1 MSAHVKYDPSDV
13 PIPTSRP
20 LQPSATTVRRA
31 KTLTRPERS
40 VAPVPLIN
48 AQTSHIPVGSTP
60 APPEGPPLD
69 AWRIFSRIV
78 SFWAPDFL
86 LESLGGLRDKQKRQ
100 AWREKIAL
108 CFIIIVMCGI
118 VGFLTVGFQ
127 KVLCPDTVQFVSRFS
142 PKGSVGGVLGVQGW
156 QMNITKFPTANGVN
170 FTDLL
175 KSPGQ
180 DITTLFRAHVLLLAL
195 RSDSCIL
202 TLE

>member
-1 MSAHVKYDPSDV
+1 MSAQFRPKFDPADV

-31 KTLTRPERS
+31 KTLTRPERT

-48 AQTSHIPVGSTP
+48 AQAAHSAAGPRAATSPD
-60 APPEGPPLD
+60 GPPLD
-69 AWRIFSRIV
+69 AWRIFSRVV

-108 CFIIIVMCGI
+108 CFIIILLCGI

-127 KVLCPDTVQFVSRFS
+127 KVLCPDTTKFVSRLA
-142 PKGSVGGVLGVQGW
+142 PKGSGGGVLGVQ
-156 QMNITKFPTANGVN
+156 
-170 FTDLL
+170 
-175 KSPGQ
+175 
-180 DITTLFRAHVLLLAL
+180 
-195 RSDSCIL
+195 
-202 TLE
+202 